1 MKASTFAIVVGATV
15 AAIAPIGVVN
25 PSGYVASLADL
36 LGQSSLVH
44 TIAVALLAM
53 GTLVLLQPVAS
64 RSLKLRLVRAVAWL
78 SVIKSLLMLWAPDL
92 VESVTDW
99 MTTLPAWSIRLG
111 SVVDFAFG
119 LLMLWVGRRLIG
131 AESNKGNDLAIS
143 DPRATEHA

>member
-25 PSGYVASLADL
+25 PSGYVASLANL

-64 RSLKLRLVRAVAWL
+64 RSPSQRLVRAVAWL
-78 SVIKSLLMLWAPDL
+78 SVIKSLLMLWAPAL

-99 MTTLPAWSIRLG
+99 MTTLPA
-111 SVVDFAFG
+111 
-119 LLMLWVGRRLIG
+119 
-131 AESNKGNDLAIS
+131 
-143 DPRATEHA
+143 

>member
-25 PSGYVASLADL
+25 PSGYVASLANL

-64 RSLKLRLVRAVAWL
+64 RSPSQRLVRAVAWL
-78 SVIKSLLMLWAPDL
+78 SVIKSLLMLWAPAL

-99 MTTLPAWSIRLG
+99 MTTLPTWPIRLG
-111 SVVDFAFG
+111 SVVDLAFG
-119 LLMLWVGRRLIG
+119 LLMLWVGRRLIE
-131 AESNKGNDLAIS
+131 AESGKGNDLATS
-143 DPRATEHA
+143 DARTTEQT